1 MALDDNTD
9 AVRDLQQ
16 SGSHAARLLGYLN
29 IGVLPSR
36 ENVANAQ
43 QWLATASG
51 KLEPLLQEAE
61 AKQVSQPLRPTFKG

>member
-1 MALDDNTD
+1 MALDDNID

-43 QWLATASG
+43 QWLAKASD
-51 KLEPLLQEAE
+51 KLEPILQEAE
-61 AKQVSQPLRPTFKG
+61 ANLVSQPLRPTFKG